1 MNDGTR
7 LNKYLASC
15 AIGSRRAC
23 DALIQTGRVDVNGSS
38 CTKLATRIQAGD
50 HVKVDG
56 RRVVPR
62 EVTIVAFHKPRGYV
76 CSRED
81 ELGRDTIYTL
91 LPGALHALHHVGR
104 LDRDSEGLLIL
115 TNDGDLSQRLMHPS
129 KSVEKEYLV
138 TANQSF
144 ENAHL
149 DQFLEGVYTEGGKLR
164 AKAIERLSA
173 RRIKVV
179 LDHGAKR
186 QIRLMFETMGYTVSK
201 LLRVRIG
208 QLWLGDLEPGHW
220 ALLTAPEVAMLLG
233 TAAPTRKRAAPS
245 QAPRRSDATKERKSG
260 SGQDAR
266 ATGKSGPGS
275 LPGFR
280 GSGQDARTTGKSGP
294 GKSGP
299 GKSGPGILPGFRGS
313 GQDAR
318 TTGKSGPGKSGPG
331 ILPGFRGSG
340 QDARTTG
347 KSAPGKSGPG
357 ILPESRSKRGK
368 PPAAPVARKKVR

>member
-23 DALIQTGRVDVNGSS
+23 DALIQSGRVEVNGST
-38 CTKLATRIQAGD
+38 CTKLATRIQADD

-56 RRVVPR
+56 RRVAPR

-91 LPGALHALHHVGR
+91 LPGSLHSLHHVGR

-144 ENAHL
+144 ENIHL

-186 QIRLMFETMGYTVSK
+186 QIRLMFETMGYTVTK

-233 TAAPTRKRAAPS
+233 DAAPIRKRAAAKTVP
-245 QAPRRSDATKERKSG
+245 
-260 SGQDAR
+260 
-266 ATGKSGPGS
+266 
-275 LPGFR
+275 
-280 GSGQDARTTGKSGP
+280 GKSGP
-294 GKSGP
+294 GKSGPGNSGP
-299 GKSGPGILPGFRGS
+299 GKSGPGILPGSRGS

-318 TTGKSGPGKSGPG
+318 ATGKRGPGKSGPG
-331 ILPGFRGSG
+331 ILPGS
-340 QDARTTG
+340 RT
-347 KSAPGKSGPG
+347 
-357 ILPESRSKRGK
+357 KRG
-368 PPAAPVARKKVR
+368 AATTARKKTR

>member
-1 MNDGTR
+1 MVARADPLGVRAFCISSLSTMNDGTR

-23 DALIQTGRVDVNGSS
+23 DALIQAGRVEVNGSS
-38 CTKLATRIQAGD
+38 CTKLATRIQTGD

-56 RRVVPR
+56 RRVAPR

-186 QIRLMFETMGYTVSK
+186 QIRLMFETMGYTVTK

-220 ALLTAPEVAMLLG
+220 ALLTPPEVAMLLG
-233 TAAPTRKRAAPS
+233 EATPAKKRAA
-245 QAPRRSDATKERKSG
+245 APVSARRGDASKERKSSG
-260 SGQDAR
+260 GQDTRARGKSEPGVLPGAR
-266 ATGKSGPGS
+266 A
-275 LPGFR
+275 
-280 GSGQDARTTGKSGP
+280 
-294 GKSGP
+294 
-299 GKSGPGILPGFRGS
+299 
-313 GQDAR
+313 
-318 TTGKSGPGKSGPG
+318 
-331 ILPGFRGSG
+331 
-340 QDARTTG
+340 
-347 KSAPGKSGPG
+347 
-357 ILPESRSKRGK
+357 KRRVS
-368 PPAAPVARKKVR
+368 PLAAPVGRKKAR